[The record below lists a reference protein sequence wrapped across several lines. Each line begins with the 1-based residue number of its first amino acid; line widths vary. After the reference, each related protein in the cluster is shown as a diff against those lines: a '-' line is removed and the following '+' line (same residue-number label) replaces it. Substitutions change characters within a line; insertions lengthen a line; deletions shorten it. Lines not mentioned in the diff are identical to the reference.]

1 MNTQIIVYRKSISI
15 ESKVAYIRVE
25 QTPSK
30 VLWCFNLQPIKL
42 SSDMRPSSYLFILLT
57 GYCLCSGVYN
67 PEPVICAIQ
76 HQFVLKH
83 FKVITVVLT
92 FVLTMY
98 IQHLNN
104 TRQIEELIT
113 RCEVLDTKIKD
124 QYERIDAIK
133 LDKAVFEATITQFAS
148 IQNDLHEIR
157 EDLRALLEHNAVC
170 GK

>member
-1 MNTQIIVYRKSISI
+1 M
-15 ESKVAYIRVE
+15 E
-25 QTPSK
+25 QLK
-30 VLWCFNLQPIKL
+30 
-42 SSDMRPSSYLFILLT
+42 
-57 GYCLCSGVYN
+57 
-67 PEPVICAIQ
+67 E
-76 HQFVLKH
+76 FVLKH

-157 EDLRALLEHNAVC
+157 EDLRALRN
-170 GK
+170 

>member
-1 MNTQIIVYRKSISI
+1 M
-15 ESKVAYIRVE
+15 E
-25 QTPSK
+25 QLK
-30 VLWCFNLQPIKL
+30 
-42 SSDMRPSSYLFILLT
+42 
-57 GYCLCSGVYN
+57 
-67 PEPVICAIQ
+67 E
-76 HQFVLKH
+76 FVLKH

-104 TRQIEELIT
+104 TRQIEELLNK
-113 RCEVLDTKIKD
+113 CEVLDTKIKD

-170 GK
+170 GKLQ